1 MGFSLQEA
9 QWLVK
14 FYRNLPGQGAAQFP
28 EMESAQSEYTDGYYA
43 QAMQAESGYPV
54 GEDSSFEG
62 SAPSYYDE
70 YW

>member
-14 FYRNLPGQGAAQFP
+14 FYRNLPGQAAPSLPSP
-28 EMESAQSEYTDGYYA
+28 EVESGEAWESFGNPEY
-43 QAMQAESGYPV
+43 AMQMQAAEAYGYPS
-54 GEDSSFEG
+54 EE
-62 SAPSYYDE
+62 YYDE